1 VLPALWC
8 ALLALGAAAPATGRD
23 VLKAMHDR
31 YAGKW
36 YRTLAFVQY
45 NTATGADGATTHSV
59 WREYLALPGR
69 LRIEPDSGPGRLFA
83 HDSQFVV
90 AGGGAPQ
97 ATAFVHPLMVLG
109 FDVYFD
115 PVARTVERLERL
127 GFDLATV
134 HDDTWDG
141 RPVYVVGA
149 KRGDVHTRQFWVDQE
164 RLVCVRML
172 EPGRRDTS
180 STSDIRF
187 NKYRPLAGGW
197 VAVEMAFLVNGQPRW
212 LEEYRAVEGDLP
224 LGDTLF
230 DPTRGKR

>member
-1 VLPALWC
+1 VLPAVWC
-8 ALLALGAAAPATGRD
+8 ALLALGAASPATGRE

-45 NTATGADGATTHSV
+45 NTQTGPDGGTTHSV

-90 AGGGAPQ
+90 ASDGAPQ
-97 ATAFVHPLMVLG
+97 ATPFIHPLMVLG

-115 PVARTVERLERL
+115 SVARTVARLERL

-149 KRGDVHTRQFWVDQE
+149 KPGDGHTRQFWVDQQ

-172 EPGRRDTS
+172 EPGRRDTA

-187 NKYRPLAGGW
+187 NKYRPLARGW
-197 VAVEMAFLVNGQPRW
+197 IAVEMAFLVDGRPRW
-212 LEEYRAVEGDLP
+212 LEEYRAIEGDLP

-230 DPTRGKR
+230 DATRAKR